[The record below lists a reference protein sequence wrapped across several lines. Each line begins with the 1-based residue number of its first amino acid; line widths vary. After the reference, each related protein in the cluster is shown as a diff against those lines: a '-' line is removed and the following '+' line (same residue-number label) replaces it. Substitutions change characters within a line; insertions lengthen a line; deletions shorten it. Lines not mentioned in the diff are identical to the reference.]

1 MLAKDIMTAEVVTVR
16 EDATVEEIVK
26 ILFEKNIGG
35 VPVVNDKNEV
45 VGIVTEG
52 DLIFRS
58 KKLQI
63 PPYFSMLGG
72 FVFLQG
78 SKAIEEQVKK
88 MVGYK
93 AEEIMTKKVVTVDE
107 DTDLEEISTIMV
119 NKNINRVPVVVK
131 GKLVGII
138 SRKDII
144 KAYTIK

>member
-1 MLAKDIMTAEVVTVR
+1 MLAKDIMTADVVTVR

-93 AEEIMTKKVVTVDE
+93 AEEIMTKKVVTVEE
-107 DTDLEEISTIMV
+107 DADLEEISTIMV